1 MSGLIPAWDAL
12 HPAVIHFPIALLLV
26 APLFLVIGALLRPD
40 RGRLFAL
47 AALMLMVV
55 GTGGAWL
62 AVATGE
68 ANAEIVEHNSALKAT
83 LDQHEDL
90 AGWTRNVFTVL
101 TLIYAIIVILM
112 FMMHEPR
119 KLVTMVLPL
128 VFVVIY
134 AGGAYLLATT
144 AHQGG
149 RLVHELGSSSST
161 TTAVATPAGDD

>member
-1 MSGLIPAWDAL
+1 MSGLLPAWDAL

-26 APLFLVIGALLRPD
+26 APLFLVVGALLRPD
-40 RGRLFAL
+40 RGRLFSL
-47 AALMLMVV
+47 AALILMVL

-68 ANAEIVEHNSALKAT
+68 ANAEIVEHNNSALKAT

-90 AGWTRNVFTVL
+90 AGWTRNVFTVF

-112 FMMHEPR
+112 FMTREPR
-119 KLVTMVLPL
+119 KLVTTLLPL
-128 VFVVIY
+128 VFLVIY

-144 AHQGG
+144 AHEGG
-149 RLVHELGSSSST
+149 RLVHELGSST
-161 TTAVATPAGDD
+161 TTAIAAPAGGED